1 MKKYSIEA
9 RELLSAVELYNI
21 KAGGGGKDKQIAPQ
35 PEKPTC
41 GVMCAS
47 CVGCTSCTACTTRYL
62 DVIIFG

>member
-9 RELLSAVELYNI
+9 RELLSDVELYEI
-21 KAGGGGKDKQIAPQ
+21 KAGAGESLETIKQ
-35 PEKPTC
+35 EPTC

-62 DVIIFG
+62 DVF

>member
-9 RELLSAVELYNI
+9 RELLSAVELYDI
-21 KAGGGGKDKQIAPQ
+21 KAGGGENKQISTQ
-35 PEKPTC
+35 QPTC

-62 DVIIFG
+62 DVIIVP